1 MHDTAFVTS
10 IQDEKITV
18 VPLIKGAC
26 LSCKQGCAK
35 RGNPFEV
42 INPNKFP
49 VKINSIVKIGTSRKK
64 ELSQALSSILF
75 PVLCAFIFYF
85 GISFLEI
92 KTGKN
97 FIDGIKAA
105 SALSGFVFGAA
116 ISFFAAKN
124 KKIAQ
129 PEITE
134 LCS

>member
-10 IQDEKITV
+10 IENEKIIV

-26 LSCKQGCAK
+26 LNCKQGCAK

-42 INPNKFP
+42 INPQNFP
-49 VKINSIVKIGTSRKK
+49 IKINSIVKIGTSPKK
-64 ELSQALSSILF
+64 EAIQAANSILI
-75 PVLCAFIFYF
+75 PALCAILFYF
-85 GISFLEI
+85 TCIFIEA

-97 FIDGIKAA
+97 IIDGIKAF
-105 SALSGFVFGAA
+105 SALIGFILGA
-116 ISFFAAKN
+116 STVYFVTRH

-134 LCS
+134 LCN